1 MHGGV
6 CARHAMPLGK
16 LSLAVTV
23 QTTSFTLSLRK
34 KKKKKSGVVLL
45 QRKRKQK
52 PAGKIFCA
60 QLLARGCARP
70 LEIPLLMTLLNA
82 NLHIF

>member
-6 CARHAMPLGK
+6 CARHAVPLGK

-34 KKKKKSGVVLL
+34 KKKSGVALL

-52 PAGKIFCA
+52 VEGKIFCA

-70 LEIPLLMTLLNA
+70 LEIPLLMTLLDA

>member
-6 CARHAMPLGK
+6 CARHAVPLGK

-34 KKKKKSGVVLL
+34 KKKKSGVALL
-45 QRKRKQK
+45 QRKKKQK
-52 PAGKIFCA
+52 LAGKIFSA

-70 LEIPLLMTLLNA
+70 LEIPLLMTLLNT